1 MSLRVEGKR
10 ARADGFGVSRRAP
23 VRCKRK
29 SAAVVLHSD
38 WFLPARLFRR
48 GMGAACFW
56 RGVRYDGQAGVHIQQ
71 AAVGTFFFMF
81 FISFSLSR
89 FLSRGFTFSPL
100 KAFLSPVLGGP
111 GKGRGFLSGLSS
123 TCVSLSPLVH
133 LPWSCFSHSIHDE
146 KVVEGSDR
154 VLSSSSS
161 LALRPRRS
169 PGRRLMYEYD
179 CSILGRL
186 VSLPPLYPPHTAC
199 A

>member
-71 AAVGTFFFMF
+71 AAVGTFFLCFL
-81 FISFSLSR
+81 SLSR
-89 FLSRGFTFSPL
+89 
-100 KAFLSPVLGGP
+100 
-111 GKGRGFLSGLSS
+111 
-123 TCVSLSPLVH
+123 
-133 LPWSCFSHSIHDE
+133 
-146 KVVEGSDR
+146 
-154 VLSSSSS
+154 S
-161 LALRPRRS
+161 LAF
-169 PGRRLMYEYD
+169 
-179 CSILGRL
+179 
-186 VSLPPLYPPHTAC
+186 SLAALLFLL
-199 A
+199 